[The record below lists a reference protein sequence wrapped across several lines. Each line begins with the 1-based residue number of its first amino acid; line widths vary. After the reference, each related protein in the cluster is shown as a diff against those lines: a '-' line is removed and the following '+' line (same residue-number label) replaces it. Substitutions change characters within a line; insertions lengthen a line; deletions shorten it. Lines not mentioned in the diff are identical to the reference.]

1 MPKADA
7 IMAKQLEQDAEA
19 YPDERTEILIE
30 AAAAWKRAG
39 EPDRAIALLTEIV
52 ALGGEDGCFAQADL
66 ADLYLAAGDLDRMN
80 ATLDVLARD
89 PDLDVSQ
96 CELVADM
103 LAEHGDLKAAARWYN
118 RAVAR
123 MSAEIIEALGEPRTH
138 SNAFEKDLVRRRR
151 EVRRQL
157 GLEPD
162 VLDELADDPPSGA
175 PGISGVPGPGPA
187 AGTHFLMFQRGELP
201 EARRRWPSV
210 FDEAP
215 DDYYARGER
224 VYQDYRN
231 GGLTTI
237 RLVPATAS
245 GLAAYAAETGESA
258 EDGALRARFAAA
270 ADPATT
276 IAWPPE
282 RNAACWCGSDR
293 KYKKCCGRPGS

>member
-1 MPKADA
+1 MQKADA
-7 IMAKQLEQDAEA
+7 ITAKQLEQDAAEH
-19 YPDERTEILIE
+19 PDERADLLIE

-39 EPDRAIALLTEIV
+39 ETDRAIGLLTDLV

-66 ADLYLAAGDLDRMN
+66 ADLYLATGDLDRMN

-103 LAEHGDLKAAARWYN
+103 LVEHGDLKAAARWYN

-123 MSAEIIEALGEPRTH
+123 MSAEIIEGLSQPPTY

-151 EVRRQL
+151 DVRRQL
-157 GLEPD
+157 SLEPD
-162 VLDELADDPPSGA
+162 MLDELADSPP
-175 PGISGVPGPGPA
+175 SGVPGAPGVPA
-187 AGTHFLMFQRGELP
+187 GRSGTRFLMFQRGELP

-224 VYQDYRN
+224 VYQDYRD
-231 GGLTTI
+231 GGLAAI

-245 GLAAYAAETGESA
+245 GLAAYAAQTGESA
-258 EDGALRARFAAA
+258 EDGALRARFAAV

-282 RNAACWCGSDR
+282 RNAACWCGSER
-293 KYKKCCGRPGS
+293 KYKKCCGRPRS

>member
-7 IMAKQLEQDAEA
+7 TLAKQLEQDAADHPE
-19 YPDERTEILIE
+19 ERTDLLIE

-39 EPDRAIALLTEIV
+39 EPDRAIELLTDLV

-66 ADLYLAAGDLDRMN
+66 ADLYLATGDLDRMN

-89 PDLDVSQ
+89 PDLDVNQ

-123 MSAEIIEALGEPRTH
+123 MSAETIEGLSQPRTF

-162 VLDELADDPPSGA
+162 VLDELADGPPSA
-175 PGISGVPGPGPA
+175 VPGPGPA
-187 AGTHFLMFQRGELP
+187 GAHFLMFQRGELP
-201 EARRRWPSV
+201 EAGRRWPAV
-210 FDEAP
+210 FDEQP
-215 DDYYARGER
+215 DEYYARGER
-224 VYQDYRN
+224 VYQQYRD

-245 GLAAYAAETGESA
+245 GLVAYATETGESA
-258 EDGALRARFAAA
+258 EDGALRAQFAAA

-276 IAWPPE
+276 LAWPPE

-293 KYKKCCGRPGS
+293 KYKKCCGRPRS